1 MDKKTTGMIAT
12 IATALLCGCPG
23 LLMCC
28 LGATSVLVSQIP
40 GADIDVMG
48 SNDPTSAM
56 TMGLVFLCLSFIFIL
71 IPIAVGFFMLRKK
84 PEAVV
89 SNDEALP
96 PTA

>member
-28 LGATSVLVSQIP
+28 LGATSLLVSQIP
-40 GADIDVMG
+40 NADIDVMG

-56 TMGLVFLCLSFIFIL
+56 TMGLVFLCMSFIFIL
-71 IPIAVGFFMLRKK
+71 IPIVVGFLTLRKN
-84 PEAVV
+84 PEVIT
-89 SNDEALP
+89 SNEQLP
-96 PTA
+96 PTS